1 MKVIKLEVT
10 IEEANQILGALGDLP
25 FKSVFGLI
33 GKIQSQA
40 SQQLNETEALKDM
53 AEG

>member
-1 MKVIKLEVT
+1 MKVIKLEIT
-10 IEEANQILGALGDLP
+10 IEEANQILAAFGDLP

-40 SQQLNETEALKDM
+40 SQQLNDTESLKEM

>member
-1 MKVIKLEVT
+1 MKSIKLEIT
-10 IEEANQILGALGDLP
+10 IEEANQILEALGNQP

-40 SQQLNETEALKDM
+40 SQQLNDTESLKDM